1 MVWNR
6 PDQDQLDD
14 TAEFPAI
21 TEADE
26 PDHVRVRAERS
37 LDGWV
42 EITITELDEG
52 ELLSGTPDA
61 EGAQADA
68 AARREAS

>member
-1 MVWNR
+1 MWNR
-6 PDQDQLDD
+6 PD
-14 TAEFPAI
+14 
-21 TEADE
+21 ADE
-26 PDHVRVRAERS
+26 LDETVEFEFDPTVYDDVAGCRVRAERS

-68 AARREAS
+68 AATREAS